1 MQTQGLVKDHH
12 RLFILQFKEIDSI
25 LDRFNKVSIS
35 FIRHFTLK
43 LIDVHLCTDLDCKA
57 F

>member
-25 LDRFNKVSIS
+25 LDRFNKVGIS